1 MRIPEL
7 GCTSRLRSDFHPFAH
22 VCEPLACETN
32 SRRSSEHMRL
42 GSTHCDEKSV
52 RGLRK
57 KRPCVHRLGLMI
69 ALASQPPPPRMQ
81 CWGVHRPCMFIVAF
95 PTCVDQHCLCGG
107 RGGQPTPGGTFF
119 SQTPELVLM
128 KGNNTKWQQAFE
140 YTPRG
145 AGSRVFCLRI
155 PELGCTSSV
164 RSNVTLLRMSANRS
178 PAKPIAGAAL
188 NTCAYEPSL
197 HASMRGTRRV
207 PAQ

>member
-1 MRIPEL
+1 MAWPHDCVGLVTPIPPKCNV
-7 GCTSRLRSDFHPFAH
+7 GACAGH
-22 VCEPLACETN
+22 VC
-32 SRRSSEHMRL
+32 SSWL
-42 GSTHCDEKSV
+42 
-52 RGLRK
+52 
-57 KRPCVHRLGLMI
+57 
-69 ALASQPPPPRMQ
+69 
-81 CWGVHRPCMFIVAF
+81 F

-140 YTPRG
+140 FTARG